1 MHSTKDALAANPP
14 LVLGISPSKKQMGMK
29 PKKAMLHVVYMQ
41 HCKLQCCDW
50 TRSAYPLLLAGSPLL
65 AEQVRQAGANCADFV
80 YQVVYIVNIEVNDN
94 RTLPFREVDIEDQRT
109 HGARAKKTPEKMVVV
124 NFPDHHRD
132 LTAMRGDG
140 FVFSTPSDM
149 AVKMYDAL
157 LHQMIY
163 HFENPLLGGSEGT
176 TKVGCCFGDS
186 SKASISRKCLKPTL
200 TLRWGTS

>member
-1 MHSTKDALAANPP
+1 MTH
-14 LVLGISPSKKQMGMK
+14 I
-29 PKKAMLHVVYMQ
+29 
-41 HCKLQCCDW
+41 
-50 TRSAYPLLLAGSPLL
+50 LLAGSPLL

-94 RTLPFREVDIEDQRT
+94 RTLPFRKVDIEDKRT
-109 HGARAKKTPEKMVVV
+109 RAKEPPEKMVVV
-124 NFPDHHRD
+124 SFPDPHRD
-132 LTAMRGDG
+132 LPAMRGDG

-176 TKVGCCFGDS
+176 TKVGCCFGES
-186 SKASISRKCLKPTL
+186 SKASIFRKCLKPTL
-200 TLRWGTS
+200 ILLWAIL

>member
-1 MHSTKDALAANPP
+1 MIGKNKICRFNPLAANPP
-14 LVLGISPSKKQMGMK
+14 LVLGVSPSKKQMGMK

-109 HGARAKKTPEKMVVV
+109 QGAWAKKTPEKMVVV

-176 TKVGCCFGDS
+176 TKVGCCF
-186 SKASISRKCLKPTL
+186 AALVNYQKPKF
-200 TLRWGTS
+200 SENV